1 MPIGWRACARPD
13 GRVDA
18 RAASNPGRP
27 QGSGGALSILEAA
40 AMSRDKQAVGEARV
54 TLLRLRLDFSQ
65 AWMSKN
71 NPHAGDMLER
81 VLRGLRRPR
90 VPED

>member
-1 MPIGWRACARPD
+1 MGGLTRL
-13 GRVDA
+13 
-18 RAASNPGRP
+18 AAAYPGRREGRP
-27 QGSGGALSILEAA
+27 GALSILEAA
-40 AMSRDKQAVGEARV
+40 AMVRDKQAVGEAQAA
-54 TLLRLRLDFSQ
+54 LLRLRLDFSQ